1 MRTFGLIG
9 RNIDYSFS
17 RRYFSEK
24 FSRENLHDQYLNF
37 DIDRID
43 EFPEVI
49 KNNLIAG
56 LNVTIPYKEEI
67 IPFLD
72 HLDLHSKK
80 IQAVNTIKFQKDGS
94 LVGYNTDY
102 WGFLEAIKPHLQS
115 HHTKALIL
123 GTGGASKAV
132 AYALDLLEICYN
144 FVSRQPSEGFFT
156 YHDLDDLVLHDHPI
170 IINTTPLGTFP
181 KVDMAPVIPYRFISN
196 KHLVFDLIY
205 NPAQTKFMK
214 LAEENGAKT
223 CNGLQM
229 LELQAERAWDIW
241 NS

>member
-1 MRTFGLIG
+1 M
-9 RNIDYSFS
+9 
-17 RRYFSEK
+17 
-24 FSRENLHDQYLNF
+24 
-37 DIDRID
+37 
-43 EFPEVI
+43 
-49 KNNLIAG
+49 
-56 LNVTIPYKEEI
+56 
-67 IPFLD
+67 
-72 HLDLHSKK
+72 
-80 IQAVNTIKFQKDGS
+80 
-94 LVGYNTDY
+94 
-102 WGFLEAIKPHLQS
+102 
-115 HHTKALIL
+115 
-123 GTGGASKAV
+123 
-132 AYALDLLEICYN
+132 AYALDLLEISYN

-156 YHDLDDLVLHDHPI
+156 YHDLDDLVFHDHPI

-181 KVDMAPVIPYRFISN
+181 KVDMAPVLPYQFISN